1 MFERMYA
8 AKITDVRAVKTPLMM
23 EDAPL
28 IIEDTL
34 EVSAS
39 ANCIAYSDSFF
50 TSSVVSSPPSQSITG
65 AVLMPY
71 FSSPRSHSIIFGK
84 LACAFW

>member
-39 ANCIAYSDSFF
+39 ANCICVF
-50 TSSVVSSPPSQSITG
+50 
-65 AVLMPY
+65 ME
-71 FSSPRSHSIIFGK
+71 R
-84 LACAFW
+84 